1 MMPNTYDT
9 FSQDDA
15 EHFLV
20 AIDKAY
26 SKDISNCSPSSDNG
40 FNAYRKNKN
49 GSEPIKSKIYN
60 AFIKVPEL
68 LQWAVLLLGPN
79 VPFTCT
85 VRNFIDDLCNDV
97 ECMIIRNK
105 GVDIH
110 WSSMEDGISTLPF
123 LLTAIT
129 KQISHQ
135 AEVNSLFSESVNK
148 PQLIL
153 CVIPNEGAE
162 DYIEEI
168 KRICKK
174 IKITVVFINC
184 SDIANSSS
192 EFRNSLG
199 EEMKE
204 KLIQFL
210 IEQSQ
215 EEENKKKPE
224 DDIPKQPKQNS
235 SNKYVNGNNSYNQ
248 YNDQDYKSNFNELS
262 SPKYHYSH
270 SCNGNFE
277 SPPNSTTKGSFISP
291 LNMGGSMSRSYQY
304 NNPGRME
311 RDRHYHN
318 NYHDDNNTLSP
329 GWSTSK
335 PIYFSKSTNSPSQAN
350 ASYSSRNNSYSV
362 SPSPHSTT
370 PRRERENTFSSLRN
384 YSYFN
389 GQYYSGS
396 SPINMDK
403 KNYHNNDINYSIS
416 NNSDVMY
423 TSEND
428 SSSNKNN
435 KHSRSNTICNG
446 VISTQKESVSTPR
459 KFSGSVYSKSF
470 GNNNYNN
477 YNGNN
482 KLGVRNKFVNSN
494 NKRLSVNYN
503 IGYHDKYND
512 SQYQYTN
519 PYLEGL
525 NLERNY
531 KNYNSYWEG
540 RIYYN
545 SNNNKNNYPMEY
557 KSYSYNDS
565 KSRNS
570 KYSKKNYYQDG
581 QDGSSSS
588 SSPTKPTFETR
599 SSKFDR
605 KYDIDEET
613 YGNEEEVLNK
623 MNNLKISRS
632 FDKETSKNEVPK
644 YRPPIPPYN
653 DRDNKMENDDMKIF
667 TGSSGYGKMN
677 DDNLSRSVPTK
688 NFFTSKKSNEV
699 NDWNKTNKSNSKYN
713 KYSNNNYYKSKS
725 NDNYYDDNDLD
736 EIADN
741 KKNKKE
747 TVYNSTKSSPTR
759 LTIDIKSNLKYRAP
773 TPKNI
778 MEGKYKSIS
787 PDSYYNESSKNN
799 DMKDYGSKSN
809 HSPKKETKSPSP
821 SNDTNKLP
829 ITNTKIIQSPSPSP
843 VPSVE
848 KYVPPNLRNQNKYGS
863 SSTPNSKSNSF
874 DKPVPSPNLIITSD
888 DKLINNKSSKTVN
901 SSNRMQSELTK
912 EIQAQ
917 QELTRNK
924 SPLTIP
930 NLSNSVNNSNIIE
943 TKNNVI
949 SNNNSLLFN
958 SRRHKAN
965 TRTNLNNNYNQTN
978 DDNMGNTYNNP
989 NSINK
994 YYINSVNN
1002 FDHSPNYTDSNSESL
1017 ANY

>member
-1 MMPNTYDT
+1 MDLMHT
-9 FSQDDA
+9 
-15 EHFLV
+15 
-20 AIDKAY
+20 K
-26 SKDISNCSPSSDNG
+26 
-40 FNAYRKNKN
+40 KNKY
-49 GSEPIKSKIYN
+49 GGEQIKSKIYN

-135 AEVNSLFSESVNK
+135 AEVNNLFSESVNK

-215 EEENKKKPE
+215 EEENKRKPE
-224 DDIPKQPKQNS
+224 DDIPKQQPKQNP

-277 SPPNSTTKGSFISP
+277 SSPNSSTKGNYISP
-291 LNMGGSMSRSYQY
+291 LNMGGSVSRSYQY
-304 NNPGRME
+304 NSPGRMD
-311 RDRHYHN
+311 RDRHYYN

-329 GWSTSK
+329 GWSSSK
-335 PIYFSKSTNSPSQAN
+335 PIYFSKSNNSPSQAN
-350 ASYSSRNNSYSV
+350 ASYSSRNNSFSV
-362 SPSPHSTT
+362 SPSPHSST

-403 KNYHNNDINYSIS
+403 KNYHNNDTSYSVS
-416 NNSDVMY
+416 NNSDVMF
-423 TSEND
+423 TPEND
-428 SSSNKNN
+428 GSPNKNN

-446 VISTQKESVSTPR
+446 VISTQKEAVNTPR
-459 KFSGSVYSKSF
+459 KFSGSTYSKSF

-482 KLGVRNKFVNSN
+482 KLGVRSKFVNTN
-494 NKRLSVNYN
+494 NKRLSVNN
-503 IGYHDKYND
+503 SIGYHDKYND

-531 KNYNSYWEG
+531 RNNSYWEG
-540 RIYYN
+540 RNYSN
-545 SNNNKNNYPMEY
+545 SYINKNNYPMEY

-570 KYSKKNYYQDG
+570 KYSKKNNNN
-581 QDGSSSS
+581 QDGSSTS
-588 SSPTKPTFETR
+588 SSPTRTTFETK
-599 SSKFDR
+599 SNKYDR
-605 KYDIDEET
+605 KYDIDEEN
-613 YGNEEEVLNK
+613 YNEEGVFNK
-623 MNNLKISRS
+623 MNDLKISRS
-632 FDKETSKNEVPK
+632 FDKENSKNDVPR

-653 DRDNKMENDDMKIF
+653 DKDNKIENEDMKIF
-667 TGSSGYGKMN
+667 TGSNGYGKTN
-677 DDNLSRSVPTK
+677 DDSLSRSVPTK
-688 NFFTSKKSNEV
+688 NFFTDRNSKKSNEV
-699 NDWNKTNKSNSKYN
+699 NDWNKNNKSNFKYN
-713 KYSNNNYYKSKS
+713 KYNNNNYYKSKS

-736 EIADN
+736 EIVDD
-741 KKNKKE
+741 KKSKKE
-747 TVYNSTKSSPTR
+747 VVYNSTKSSPTR
-759 LTIDIKSNLKYRAP
+759 LTIEIKSTMKYRAP

-799 DMKDYGSKSN
+799 DTKSN
-809 HSPKKETKSPSP
+809 HSPKKETKSPNS
-821 SNDTNKLP
+821 SNDTNKLSL
-829 ITNTKIIQSPSPSP
+829 TNSKIIQSPSP

-848 KYVPPNLRNQNKYGS
+848 KYVPPNLRNQNKYGNNTN

-874 DKPVPSPNLIITSD
+874 DKPVPSPNLIITPD
-888 DKLINNKSSKTVN
+888 DKLINNKSSKAIN
-901 SSNRMQSELTK
+901 SSNKVQSELTK

-930 NLSNSVNNSNIIE
+930 NNINNISVIE
-943 TKNNVI
+943 NKNNVI

-978 DDNMGNTYNNP
+978 DDNNMGNTYNNP

-1002 FDHSPNYTDSNSESL
+1002 FDNSPNYTDSNSDSL
-1017 ANY
+1017 ANYYRTYK

>member
-9 FSQDDA
+9 FFQDDA

-40 FNAYRKNKN
+40 FNGYRKNKN
-49 GSEPIKSKIYN
+49 GEPIIKSKIYN

-79 VPFTCT
+79 VPFSCT

-105 GVDIH
+105 GVNIH

-135 AEVNSLFSESVNK
+135 AEVNNLFSESVNK

-153 CVIPNEGAE
+153 CVIPDEGAE

-215 EEENKKKPE
+215 EEENKKKVE

-235 SNKYVNGNNSYNQ
+235 SNKFVNGNNNYNQ
-248 YNDQDYKSNFNELS
+248 NNDQDYKSNFNELS

-277 SPPNSTTKGSFISP
+277 SSPINSTKGNYISP
-291 LNMGGSMSRSYQY
+291 LNMGSSMSRSYQY
-304 NNPGRME
+304 NSPGRME
-311 RDRHYHN
+311 RERHYN

-329 GWSTSK
+329 GWSSSK

-350 ASYSSRNNSYSV
+350 ASFSSRNNSFSV
-362 SPSPHSTT
+362 SPSPHSST

-403 KNYHNNDINYSIS
+403 KNYHNNNDNSYSVS
-416 NNSDVMY
+416 NNSDLMFI
-423 TSEND
+423 SEND
-428 SSSNKNN
+428 STSNKNN

-446 VISTQKESVSTPR
+446 VISTQKETLNTQR
-459 KFSGSVYSKSF
+459 KFSGSTYSKSF
-470 GNNNYNN
+470 GNSNY
-477 YNGNN
+477 N
-482 KLGVRNKFVNSN
+482 KLGARNKFVNIN
-494 NKRLSVNYN
+494 NKRLSVNN
-503 IGYHDKYND
+503 SIGYHDKYND
-512 SQYQYTN
+512 YQYQYTN

-531 KNYNSYWEG
+531 RNNSYWEG
-540 RIYYN
+540 RNYN
-545 SNNNKNNYPMEY
+545 NSYNNKNNYPMEY

-565 KSRNS
+565 RSKNG
-570 KYSKKNYYQDG
+570 KYSKKNN

-588 SSPTKPTFETR
+588 SSPTKTTFETR
-599 SSKFDR
+599 SNKYDR

-613 YGNEEEVLNK
+613 YNEEEIFNKLND
-623 MNNLKISRS
+623 LKISRS
-632 FDKETSKNEVPK
+632 FDKENSKN
-644 YRPPIPPYN
+644 
-653 DRDNKMENDDMKIF
+653 DNKTENDDIKMF
-667 TGSSGYGKMN
+667 TGSSGYGK
-677 DDNLSRSVPTK
+677 
-688 NFFTSKKSNEV
+688 NE
-699 NDWNKTNKSNSKYN
+699 
-713 KYSNNNYYKSKS
+713 
-725 NDNYYDDNDLD
+725 
-736 EIADN
+736 
-741 KKNKKE
+741 
-747 TVYNSTKSSPTR
+747 
-759 LTIDIKSNLKYRAP
+759 
-773 TPKNI
+773 
-778 MEGKYKSIS
+778 
-787 PDSYYNESSKNN
+787 
-799 DMKDYGSKSN
+799 
-809 HSPKKETKSPSP
+809 
-821 SNDTNKLP
+821 
-829 ITNTKIIQSPSPSP
+829 
-843 VPSVE
+843 
-848 KYVPPNLRNQNKYGS
+848 
-863 SSTPNSKSNSF
+863 
-874 DKPVPSPNLIITSD
+874 
-888 DKLINNKSSKTVN
+888 
-901 SSNRMQSELTK
+901 
-912 EIQAQ
+912 
-917 QELTRNK
+917 
-924 SPLTIP
+924 
-930 NLSNSVNNSNIIE
+930 
-943 TKNNVI
+943 
-949 SNNNSLLFN
+949 
-958 SRRHKAN
+958 
-965 TRTNLNNNYNQTN
+965 
-978 DDNMGNTYNNP
+978 
-989 NSINK
+989 
-994 YYINSVNN
+994 
-1002 FDHSPNYTDSNSESL
+1002 
-1017 ANY
+1017 